1 MRALGLLVALPVLVH
16 CGPKLPEQDSG
27 GSESDGT
34 ITTTTTTTDT
44 DSSSTT
50 TTGSGTAT
58 SGPLTTGP
66 DTVSTTHATT
76 ASGECGGLEAGHVW
90 TCQCTTVLGPWI
102 PFNEACDKQESG
114 AVEWVEWLCE
124 NYADEEQTTTDAGTT
139 ADDPRESTSTG
150 DDTGSLGCECT
161 CQVVD
166 ECCDD
171 SKP

>member
-1 MRALGLLVALPVLVH
+1 MRAFGLLVALPVLVH
-16 CGPKLPEQDSG
+16 CGPKLPDQD
-27 GSESDGT
+27 T
-34 ITTTTTTTDT
+34 ITTTTADT
-44 DSSSTT
+44 DPSSTT

-58 SGPLTTGP
+58 TGPLTTGP

-76 ASGECGGLEAGHVW
+76 APGECGGLEAGHVW
-90 TCQCTTVLGPWI
+90 TCRCTTVLGPWI

-139 ADDPRESTSTG
+139 GGTTAGARPDSTTTG

-161 CQVVD
+161 CEVVD